1 VSVLWLHYSKNFL
14 AKVRKMIL
22 QSFLLYKIN
31 RLYLSAVLN
40 AKQMEDKKLY
50 RSKEKMLGGVC
61 GGVADFFGIDRSV
74 VRIIFALL
82 ILAGTLGFWL
92 YLLMWIIVPQED

>member
-1 VSVLWLHYSKNFL
+1 
-14 AKVRKMIL
+14 MIL